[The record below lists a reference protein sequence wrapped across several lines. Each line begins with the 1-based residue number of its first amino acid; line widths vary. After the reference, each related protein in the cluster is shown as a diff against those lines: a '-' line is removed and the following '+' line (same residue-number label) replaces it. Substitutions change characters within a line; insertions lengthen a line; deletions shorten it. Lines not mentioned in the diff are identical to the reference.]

1 VDTRL
6 RAKIGGLA
14 LSASRDPKVYSAAA
28 RQALN
33 DSFLKAIDPSLPEPE
48 RMRRAVAARRLF
60 YARLALKSAQARA
73 KRRAGAEDAAE
84 DAILADQ
91 IEES

>member
-14 LSASRDPKVYSAAA
+14 LSVKHDPKVYTAAA
-28 RQALN
+28 RQAFR
-33 DSFLKAIDPSLPEPE
+33 DAFLRDIDPSLPEPE
-48 RMRRAVAARRLF
+48 RIRRAAAARKLF

-73 KRRAGAEDAAE
+73 KRRADTEDAEDAAY
-84 DAILADQ
+84 LQ

>member
-14 LSASRDPKVYSAAA
+14 LSSSRDPRVYSAAA
-28 RQALN
+28 RKAFR
-33 DSFLKAIDPSLPEPE
+33 DSFIDSSLPEPE
-48 RMRRAVAARRLF
+48 RSRRATAARKLF

-73 KRRAGAEDAAE
+73 KRRTDADEQALDED
-84 DAILADQ
+84 
-91 IEES
+91 